1 MRAIILFVTFAL
13 VPLSATA
20 QSSPQTGSITTSS
33 GWLRHPERPLTLSYD
48 GRRCVLDGV
57 LFRGDYDKAAEKTDG
72 TTSRTRLFK
81 LDSFTLKQ
89 SLKEY
94 SYVAVSDMPVRAKG
108 LSDFPKVNFY
118 IPEAD
123 AGEFI
128 LTHRETALHA
138 VKFDRFTFECGPTKR

>member
-1 MRAIILFVTFAL
+1 MKALILFVILAL

-20 QSSPQTGSITTSS
+20 QSSPQTGSFTTSN

-48 GRRCVLDGV
+48 GQRCVLDGV

-72 TTSRTRLFK
+72 TTSRTRLFR

-94 SYVAVSDMPVRAKG
+94 SHVAVSDMPVRAKG

-118 IPEAD
+118 IPQAD

-128 LTHRETALHA
+128 LVHRETALHA
-138 VKFDRFTFECGPTKR
+138 VKFDHFTFECGPTKR